1 MKNYFNE
8 KEKSMHLILLLASE
22 ISKQFIDL
30 NSPTNAEIDALN
42 GVIKSID
49 LFTESVF
56 NRLGDGYKRTL
67 KNKAS
72 MNTLRLVSRNSTIHT
87 CQMEDTIDA
96 DILREIIDKY
106 DIDCENCT
114 DENCTKCTMY
124 KIKSYLGIDGK
135 KEDHNLCPFRK
146 EEKKY
151 DFDFLDE
158 DAKI

>member
-106 DIDCENCT
+106 DIDN
-114 DENCTKCTMY
+114 M
-124 KIKSYLGIDGK
+124 
-135 KEDHNLCPFRK
+135 
-146 EEKKY
+146 
-151 DFDFLDE
+151 LDE
-158 DAKI
+158 LNIIDVEEIKDDNNDNTNDNDNK